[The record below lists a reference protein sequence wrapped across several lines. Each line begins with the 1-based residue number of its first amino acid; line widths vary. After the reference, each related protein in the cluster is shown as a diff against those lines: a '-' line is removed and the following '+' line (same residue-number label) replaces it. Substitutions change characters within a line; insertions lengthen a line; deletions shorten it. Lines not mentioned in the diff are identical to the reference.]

1 VKIDPGQR
9 ESLLGRLALRG
20 GAARGASPLAL
31 AGLLAAAIIV
41 LAPAVGRGQADAP
54 SCAGGPQVIG
64 RQILGTPCAD
74 VIVAARGIE
83 EIHGAGG
90 DDVIYATDDVVLIDG
105 GNGDDV
111 MHGELPASLPAGAF
125 LASPPGGSVPSEA
138 TALQT
143 ICMPYCGDGN
153 QDFDAGPGDDLV
165 FGQRGNDNLLGGVDN
180 DSIYGGTG
188 DDTVSGGSGD
198 DLLSGGFGA
207 DGVFGEE
214 EDTAVCPPETGSTCN
229 DLVRGDAGPDEL
241 HGGPGDD
248 TVSFA
253 TAVTPGF
260 ATARS
265 GYGLPPNNGERGVD
279 VSLGGKA
286 YNRDARWGGGQD
298 SIVVEFENVI
308 GSPFSDYIEGDGET
322 NRIDGG
328 GGADVILAGAANDKI
343 YGGADGDHLDGGPDG
358 AAIFPGGGDDYCT
371 NPTTTDCERSP
382 ANDPDGG
389 VHLRDADFIS
399 VGLMATDISP
409 NPPVVDLY
417 LTASTAADNVS
428 IAYSADGVTFTEG
441 RSAAFDTSGD
451 ARTAHCAYPAHPRAR
466 ARTTKVTC
474 DLPSP
479 LDAIVLAGMNGDDNV
494 TTSGFPETTS
504 LVLLGGEG
512 GDALVGTSPTEDM
525 LVDGP
530 DFTRTSGWGDT
541 LQGFGGVDALLNN
554 DGADSLSGG
563 DLSDLLVSASV
574 CDGDLLDGGPETIA
588 GKNNASWAQLD
599 DSGVSA
605 QIAEGRAG
613 RPTAGGP
620 ACDAGEKFDTLQAI
634 DDLEGSNQGDQL
646 SGDGARNYLLGRQ
659 GQDSLFGLEG
669 DDLLQTNEGQ
679 ADFAADCG
687 PGSVDVAWIDSD
699 PSLDPDP
706 LNCEHWQ
713 RLLPGQIGEDPRPP
727 G

>member
-41 LAPAVGRGQADAP
+41 LAPAVGRGQAGAP

-90 DDVIYATDDVVLIDG
+90 NDVIYATDDVVLIDG

-125 LASPPGGSVPSEA
+125 LASPPASSVPPEA
-138 TALQT
+138 TALQD
-143 ICMPYCGDGN
+143 ICVPRYCGDGN
-153 QDFDAGPGDDLV
+153 QNFPGTPGDDVV
-165 FGQRGNDNLLGGVDN
+165 FGQRGNDNLSGGPGN
-180 DSIYGGTG
+180 DSLYGGTG
-188 DDTVSGGSGD
+188 DDTVNGGLGD

-207 DGVFGEE
+207 DVVGAYVDVVSETEVPEE
-214 EDTAVCPPETGSTCN
+214 GN

-241 HGGPGDD
+241 RGGLGVD

-260 ATARS
+260 ANLS
-265 GYGLPPNNGERGVD
+265 GYGLPPNNGERGVN
-279 VSLGGKA
+279 VSLGGEA
-286 YNRDARWGGGQD
+286 FNRDARWGGGQD
-298 SIVVEFENVI
+298 SLVTEFENVI
-308 GSPFSDYIEGDGET
+308 GSPFSDYIVGSDDE

-328 GGADVILAGAANDKI
+328 GGADVILAGAGNDQI
-343 YGGADGDHLDGGPDG
+343 YGGADGDHLDGGPDD

-371 NPTTTDCERSP
+371 NPTTPDCERSP

-389 VHLRDADFIS
+389 VHLRDTRLIS

-409 NPPVVDLY
+409 SPPVVDLY
-417 LTASTAADNVS
+417 LTGSTAADNVS
-428 IAYSADGVTFTEG
+428 VAYSAGRVTFTEVG
-441 RSAAFDTSGD
+441 SAAFDTSGD
-451 ARTAHCAYPAHPRAR
+451 GQTAQCAYPPPTHPRAR
-466 ARTTKVTC
+466 ARMTEVTC
-474 DLPSP
+474 DVPHP

-504 LVLLGGEG
+504 LVLLGGERR
-512 GDALVGTSPTEDM
+512 DTLVGSSATEDM

-554 DGADSLSGG
+554 DGADNLSGG

-574 CDGDLLDGGPETIA
+574 CDGDVLDGGPETV

-599 DSGVSA
+599 DPEAVSA
-605 QIAEGRAG
+605 QIEEGIAG
-613 RPTAGGP
+613 RPTGGGP
-620 ACDAGEKFDTLQAI
+620 VCTGSGEQFDTLQTI
-634 DDLEGSNQGDQL
+634 DDLEGSNQGDEL
-646 SGDGARNYLLGRQ
+646 FGDFAGNYLLGRN
-659 GQDSLFGLEG
+659 GPDSLFGRLG
-669 DDLLQTNEGQ
+669 DDLLQTDDGV
-679 ADFAADCG
+679 ADNAIDCG
-687 PGSVDVAWIDSD
+687 PDPDRALIDSTD
-699 PSLDPDP
+699 PTP
-706 LNCEHWQ
+706 LNCETVQ
-713 RLLPGQIGEDPRPP
+713 VTTG
-727 G
+727 